1 MTIVAGWSS
10 NSTHVTGGGAVDN
23 TTTRRSGLT
32 AGPAAEFGEDIR
44 KELEELTELYRFKFF
59 ALATVPSDGGRLFTD
74 DVLFSSW
81 PAELI
86 HQFDEL
92 NLAGGIIDYV
102 MHSTMPLQLD
112 LDEFAKVVPAEIAEQ
127 TQRLLGSYGISRSV
141 IFPVHNK
148 DGSKAKVTFEGNRDF
163 VDEHD
168 VATLHLRS
176 ISLFTRYVDMVA
188 RKPEERHVRFLTVR
202 ERECLKWISTG
213 RTSIEVAGIMGLSE
227 HTVTHYLTNAANKLN
242 ATNRVHAVAIALR
255 LNLLE

>member
-1 MTIVAGWSS
+1 MDGKLVQR
-10 NSTHVTGGGAVDN
+10 GGAVK
-23 TTTRRSGLT
+23 
-32 AGPAAEFGEDIR
+32 GPKAESGEDIR
-44 KELEELTELYRFKFF
+44 RELEELTVLYRFSYF

-92 NLAGGIIDYV
+92 NLAGGVIEYV
-102 MHSTMPLQLD
+102 LHSTIPLQLD
-112 LDEFAKVVPAEIAEQ
+112 LDEFTKVVPPSISEQ
-127 TQRLLGSYGISRSV
+127 TRRLLGSYGISRSV

-168 VATLHLRS
+168 LSTLHLRS
-176 ISLFTRYVDMVA
+176 INLFTRYQELVK
-188 RKPEERHVRFLTVR
+188 RKPEEKHVRFLTVR
-202 ERECLKWISTG
+202 ERECLNWIAG
-213 RTSIEVAGIMGLSE
+213 GKTSQEVAAIMGLSE

-255 LNLLE
+255 LNLLD

>member
-1 MTIVAGWSS
+1 M
-10 NSTHVTGGGAVDN
+10 
-23 TTTRRSGLT
+23 RR
-32 AGPAAEFGEDIR
+32 AAAAKAPAAESGEDIR
-44 KELEELTELYRFKFF
+44 RELEELTELYRFRYF

-112 LDEFAKVVPAEIAEQ
+112 LGEFAKVVPPEIAEQ
-127 TQRLLGSYGISRSV
+127 TQQLLGSYGISRSV

-163 VDEHD
+163 V
-168 VATLHLRS
+168 TTRS
-176 ISLFTRYVDMVA
+176 RSWRSNPNESPTR
-188 RKPEERHVRFLTVR
+188 RSSK
-202 ERECLKWISTG
+202 
-213 RTSIEVAGIMGLSE
+213 TSGSNWRRSPTPAMQRS
-227 HTVTHYLTNAANKLN
+227 
-242 ATNRVHAVAIALR
+242 R
-255 LNLLE
+255 LPPN

>member
-1 MTIVAGWSS
+1 MTPGESQPGGNAG
-10 NSTHVTGGGAVDN
+10 ALQLDERAM
-23 TTTRRSGLT
+23 RR
-32 AGPAAEFGEDIR
+32 AAAAKMPAAESGEDIR
-44 KELEELTELYRFKFF
+44 RELEELTELYRFRYF

-112 LDEFAKVVPAEIAEQ
+112 LEEFAKVVPPEIAEQ
-127 TQRLLGSYGISRSV
+127 TQSLLGSYGISRSV

-176 ISLFTRYVDMVA
+176 ISLFSRYVDMVN
-188 RKPEERHVRFLTVR
+188 RKPEEKHVRFLTVR
-202 ERECLKWISTG
+202 ERECLKWIAG
-213 RTSIEVAGIMGLSE
+213 GKTSVEVAEMMALSE

-242 ATNRVHAVAIALR
+242 AANRVHAVAIAMR
-255 LNLLE
+255 LKLLD

>member
-1 MTIVAGWSS
+1 MDGKLVQR
-10 NSTHVTGGGAVDN
+10 GGSVK
-23 TTTRRSGLT
+23 
-32 AGPAAEFGEDIR
+32 GPKAESGEDIR
-44 KELEELTELYRFKFF
+44 RELEELTELYRFNYF

-92 NLAGGIIDYV
+92 NLAGGVIEYV
-102 MHSTMPLQLD
+102 LHSTIPLQLD
-112 LDEFAKVVPAEIAEQ
+112 LDEFTKVVPPSISEQ
-127 TQRLLGSYGISRSV
+127 TRRLLGSYGISRSV

-168 VATLHLRS
+168 LSTLHLRS
-176 ISLFTRYVDMVA
+176 INLFSRYQELVK
-188 RKPEERHVRFLTVR
+188 RKPEEKHVRFLTVR
-202 ERECLKWISTG
+202 ERECLKWIAG
-213 RTSIEVAGIMGLSE
+213 GKTSQEVAAIMGLSE

-255 LNLLE
+255 LNLLD

>member
-1 MTIVAGWSS
+1 MPVDSKAMRR
-10 NSTHVTGGGAVDN
+10 GGVVK
-23 TTTRRSGLT
+23 
-32 AGPAAEFGEDIR
+32 GPAAESGEDIR
-44 KELEELTELYRFKFF
+44 KELEELTSLYRFSYF
-59 ALATVPSDGGRLFTD
+59 ALATVPSDGGKLFTD

-92 NLAGGIIDYV
+92 NLAGGIIEYV
-102 MHSTMPLQLD
+102 QHSTMPLQLD
-112 LDEFAKVVPAEIAEQ
+112 LVEFAKVVPPEISDQ

-168 VATLHLRS
+168 IATLHLRS
-176 ISLFTRYVDMVA
+176 ISLFGRYLDMVT
-188 RKPEERHVRFLTVR
+188 RKPEEKHVRFLTVR
-202 ERECLKWISTG
+202 ERECLKWIAG
-213 RTSIEVAGIMGLSE
+213 GKTSVEVAAIMDLSE

-242 ATNRVHAVAIALR
+242 ASNRVHAVAIAMR
-255 LNLLE
+255 LNLLD

>member
-1 MTIVAGWSS
+1 MDAKATKRSS
-10 NSTHVTGGGAVDN
+10 A
-23 TTTRRSGLT
+23 LK
-32 AGPAAEFGEDIR
+32 GPAAESGEDIR
-44 KELEELTELYRFKFF
+44 KELEELTELYRFKYF

-86 HQFDEL
+86 HQFDQL
-92 NLAGGIIDYV
+92 NLAGGIIEYV

-112 LDEFAKVVPAEIAEQ
+112 LEEFAKVVPPEIAEQ

-176 ISLFTRYVDMVA
+176 INLFSRYVDMVK
-188 RKPEERHVRFLTVR
+188 RKPEEKHVRFLTGR
-202 ERECLKWISTG
+202 ERECLKWIAG
-213 RTSIEVAGIMGLSE
+213 GKTSVEVASIMDLSE

-242 ATNRVHAVAIALR
+242 AANRVHAVTIAMR
-255 LNLLE
+255 LNLLD